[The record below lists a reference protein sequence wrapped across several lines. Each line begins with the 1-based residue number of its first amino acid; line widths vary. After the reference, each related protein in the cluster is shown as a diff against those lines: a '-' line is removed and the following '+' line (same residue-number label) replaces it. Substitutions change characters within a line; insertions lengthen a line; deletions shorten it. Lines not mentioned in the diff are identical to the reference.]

1 MAFIS
6 LNITVILCGS
16 VKLILRL
23 TFQGLKPNRAN
34 HVLIYSSVQTV
45 KMIIKQIWINVYS
58 KDIVLID
65 NGMPKS
71 TKNSMTTRS
80 SWFVQL

>member
-1 MAFIS
+1 MAFTS
-6 LNITVILCGS
+6 LNTTVISCGA

-45 KMIIKQIWINVYS
+45 LMIKRNEARV
-58 KDIVLID
+58 
-65 NGMPKS
+65 S
-71 TKNSMTTRS
+71 TGVVKLMAKAWPELADDQQGRRIFS
-80 SWFVQL
+80 